1 MNEPVNSAPARRTL
15 RVKQKT
21 WEADGVISLTLVD
34 PTGSELPSWEPGA
47 HISLRLPGGLVRE
60 YSLCSSPHDPYTWTV
75 AVLRTPDS
83 RGGSSCVHDALPVG
97 ELIDVEGPRNAF
109 HLEQARKHVL
119 IAGGIGITPIL
130 AMARRL
136 EETGAEWMMLYT
148 GRSRATM
155 AFADEVKSFGSEK
168 VTIHA
173 DDESGGR
180 YPDIRGMLHA
190 LDPTSLV
197 YCCGPEPL
205 LQAVSEAMTDPG
217 LLRVE
222 RFKAPEQTAPDTE
235 SDSSFDVVC
244 ERSGIRVTVPQ
255 DESVL
260 DALTGAGVDVE
271 YSCTEGICGSC
282 EVRVLRGDVDHRDFL
297 MSPDEH
303 TAEGSMFVCVS
314 RCRSKELV
322 LDL

>member
-1 MNEPVNSAPARRTL
+1 MNEPVESASVRHTL

-21 WEADGVISLTLVD
+21 WEADGVISLSLVD
-34 PTGSELPSWEPGA
+34 PSGRPLPTWEPGA
-47 HISLRLPGGLVRE
+47 HVSLRLPNGLVRE
-60 YSLCSSPHDPYTWTV
+60 YSLCSSPHDPFVWTV

-83 RGGSSCVHDALPVG
+83 RGGSSYVHETLSVG
-97 ELIDVEGPRNAF
+97 ELVEVEGPRNAF
-109 HLEQARKHVL
+109 HLEEARRHVL

-136 EETGAEWMMLYT
+136 EESGAEWTMLYT
-148 GRSRATM
+148 GRARSTM

-173 DDESGGR
+173 DDEAGGA

-205 LQAVSEAMTDPG
+205 LQAVSDAMTNAS

-222 RFKAPEQTAPDTE
+222 RFKAPERTAADDE
-235 SDSSFDVVC
+235 SSTSFDILC
-244 ERSGIRVTVPQ
+244 ERSGTRVPVAEN
-255 DESVL
+255 ESVL
-260 DALTGAGVDVE
+260 DALTGAGVEVE
-271 YSCTEGICGSC
+271 SSCTEGICGTC

-297 MSPDEH
+297 MSPEEH
-303 TAEGSMFVCVS
+303 EAEGTMFVCVS

>member
-1 MNEPVNSAPARRTL
+1 MNEPVTSAPVRHTL

-34 PTGSELPSWEPGA
+34 PSGKQLPTWEPGA
-47 HISLRLPGGLVRE
+47 HVSLHLPGGLVRE
-60 YSLCSSPHDPYTWTV
+60 YSLCSSPHDPFTWTV
-75 AVLRTPDS
+75 AVLRKADS
-83 RGGSSCVHDALPVG
+83 RGGSTYIHDKLSVG

-109 HLEQARKHVL
+109 HLERARRHVL

-130 AMARRL
+130 SMARKL
-136 EETGAEWMMLYT
+136 EETGAEWTLLYT
-148 GRSRATM
+148 GRSRTTM
-155 AFADEVKSFGSEK
+155 AFADEAKSFGSEK

-205 LQAVSEAMTDPG
+205 LQAVSDAMTDPS
-217 LLRVE
+217 LLRLE
-222 RFKAPEQTAPDTE
+222 RFKAPERDTADDDAAT
-235 SDSSFDVVC
+235 SFEVVC
-244 ERSGIRVTVPQ
+244 ERSGVRVPVSEKDT
-255 DESVL
+255 VL
-260 DALTGAGVDVE
+260 DALTGAGVDVD

-297 MSPDEH
+297 MTPEEH
-303 TAEGSMFVCVS
+303 QAEGTMFVCVS